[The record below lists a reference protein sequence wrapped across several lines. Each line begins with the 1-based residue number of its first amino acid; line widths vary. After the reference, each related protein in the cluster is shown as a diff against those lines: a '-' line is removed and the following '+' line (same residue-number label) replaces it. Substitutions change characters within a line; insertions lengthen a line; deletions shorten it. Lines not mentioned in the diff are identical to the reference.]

1 MSVNIRARRIA
12 VGGRLGVIAL
22 IVCIGSAV
30 AVWFGVGTSSH
41 RLGFSRRSLVPPITM
56 ANPLAFGQKTTL
68 ADADTKLGTTIALPN
83 APQMSASDVGSVWV
97 RQDGGGQST
106 SVAVTLPSAGLILQF
121 VRPVPY
127 PQPPA
132 QMYQTE
138 ASQEPDSMS
147 AIDLNGVPAL
157 ATKQDSDQTGQNFGA
172 IEFVVNGTRIAV
184 LGHYDLA
191 TLRTFA
197 MPLLAASSG

>member
-1 MSVNIRARRIA
+1 MMMNARARRIT
-12 VGGRLGVIAL
+12 VGVRLGLFGL
-22 IVCIGSAV
+22 IVCIGSAA
-30 AVWFGVGTSSH
+30 AVWFGFSTSSH

-56 ANPLAFGQKTTL
+56 ANPLAFGQKTRL
-68 ADADTKLGTTIALPN
+68 PDADTKLGATIALPN
-83 APQMSASDVGSVWV
+83 SPQMSTSDVGSVWV

-106 SVAVTLPSAGLILQF
+106 SVAVTLPAAGLILQF
-121 VRPVPY
+121 VRPAPY

-147 AIDLNGVPAL
+147 VIDLNGVPAL

-191 TLRTFA
+191 TLRAFA
-197 MPLLAASSG
+197 TPVLAAASG

>member
-1 MSVNIRARRIA
+1 M
-12 VGGRLGVIAL
+12 
-22 IVCIGSAV
+22 
-30 AVWFGVGTSSH
+30 TS
-41 RLGFSRRSLVPPITM
+41 
-56 ANPLAFGQKTTL
+56 PLPFGQKTTL
-68 ADADTKLGTTIALPN
+68 TDADTKLGTTIALPN
-83 APQMSASDVGSVWV
+83 TSQMSSSNVGAVWV

-121 VRPVPY
+121 NRPVSY

-132 QMYQTE
+132 EMYQTE
-138 ASQEPDSMS
+138 ASQEPNMES

-191 TLRTFA
+191 TLETFA
-197 MPLLAASSG
+197 TPLLAAAAG